1 MKKNK
6 KIVVLILILLA
17 VLSIIVYLA
26 VNHKQNKE
34 SSPERLIEAVL
45 NDIVSETEIDIE
57 KFNQKYQAYF
67 TEEAYTQA
75 LNERI
80 FGMFCTLS
88 SQYNSE
94 NKAEIKS
101 ISLEKLNENT
111 DGTEYFA
118 QMQVQFGSDAEE
130 NFNAQIRLISEN
142 GQWLIDY
149 LTIDS

>member
-1 MKKNK
+1 MRKNK
-6 KIVVLILILLA
+6 KIAVLILILLA

-34 SSPERLIEAVL
+34 SSPERLIETVL

-94 NKAEIKS
+94 SKAEIKS